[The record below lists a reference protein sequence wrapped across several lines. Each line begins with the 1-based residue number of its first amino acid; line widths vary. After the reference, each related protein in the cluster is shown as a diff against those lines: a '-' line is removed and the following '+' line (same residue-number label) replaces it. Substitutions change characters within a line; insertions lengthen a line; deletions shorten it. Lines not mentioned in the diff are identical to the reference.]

1 MRQLTQNF
9 KNGELKIGDVPMP
22 AVKSG
27 GVLVRNCFSLISAGT
42 DRMMIELAQK
52 NIVGKAKE
60 RPDLVKQV
68 INKVRSEGLI
78 NTFRKVMGQLD
89 SPSPLGYSC
98 AGVVLNV
105 GASVDEFKPGDS
117 TARR

>member
-1 MRQLTQNF
+1 
-9 KNGELKIGDVPMP
+9 MP